1 MNIMGNTKNSACQ
14 HCSFVNCIILCETFR
29 GFFKFLEEKWSLFE
43 KFVEDS
49 REMTKAR
56 ENWSAAQRAAK
67 EAEEAKSRGSDADE
81 ERIIVVQG
89 WTRRRSSIYRARRDT
104 MFLSRPAVI
113 VLN

>member
-1 MNIMGNTKNSACQ
+1 M
-14 HCSFVNCIILCETFR
+14 CETFR

-67 EAEEAKSRGSDADE
+67 EAEEAKSRGGADE
-81 ERIIVVQG
+81 EKIIVVQG
-89 WTRRRSSIYRARRDT
+89 WTRRRSSIYRARHDT
-104 MFLSRPAVI
+104 IHVLESAAVI

>member
-1 MNIMGNTKNSACQ
+1 M
-14 HCSFVNCIILCETFR
+14 CENFR

-67 EAEEAKSRGSDADE
+67 EAEEAKSRGGGDE

-104 MFLSRPAVI
+104 MFLSRR
-113 VLN
+113 L

>member
-1 MNIMGNTKNSACQ
+1 M
-14 HCSFVNCIILCETFR
+14 CETFR

-67 EAEEAKSRGSDADE
+67 EAEEAKSRGDADE
-81 ERIIVVQG
+81 EKIIVVQG
-89 WTRRRSSIYRARRDT
+89 WMRRRSSIARARRDT
-104 MFLSRPAVI
+104 MFLNCLELGCRLVPPILFYAI
-113 VLN
+113 AMK

>member
-1 MNIMGNTKNSACQ
+1 M
-14 HCSFVNCIILCETFR
+14 CENFR

-67 EAEEAKSRGSDADE
+67 EAAEAKSRGGVDE

-104 MFLSRPAVI
+104 MFLSRR
-113 VLN
+113 L

>member
-1 MNIMGNTKNSACQ
+1 MNNMGGTRKTACKSVIMFTLVNTAVFLIVEN
-14 HCSFVNCIILCETFR
+14 FR

-67 EAEEAKSRGSDADE
+67 EAEEAKAKSRSGGGE
-81 ERIIVVQG
+81 EKIIVVQG
-89 WTRRRSSIYRARRDT
+89 WTRRSSIARAA
-104 MFLSRPAVI
+104 MPCS
-113 VLN
+113 

>member
-1 MNIMGNTKNSACQ
+1 MCK
-14 HCSFVNCIILCETFR
+14 TFR

-67 EAEEAKSRGSDADE
+67 EAAEAKSRGGGAE
-81 ERIIVVQG
+81 KIIVVQG

-104 MFLSRPAVI
+104 MFLSRR
-113 VLN
+113 L

>member
-1 MNIMGNTKNSACQ
+1 M
-14 HCSFVNCIILCETFR
+14 CETFR

-43 KFVEDS
+43 KLVEDS

-67 EAEEAKSRGSDADE
+67 EAAEAKAKSRGGADE
-81 ERIIVVQG
+81 EKIIVVQG
-89 WTRRRSSIYRARRDT
+89 WTRRRSSIYRARAPRYHV
-104 MFLSRPAVI
+104 LESVAVI

>member
-1 MNIMGNTKNSACQ
+1 MVECYNEKVENIKY
-14 HCSFVNCIILCETFR
+14 
-29 GFFKFLEEKWSLFE
+29 LEEKWSLFE

-67 EAEEAKSRGSDADE
+67 EAAEAKSRGGDADE

-89 WTRRRSSIYRARRDT
+89 WMRRRSSIGRARRDA
-104 MFLSRPAVI
+104 MFLI
-113 VLN
+113 WL

>member
-1 MNIMGNTKNSACQ
+1 M
-14 HCSFVNCIILCETFR
+14 CETFR

-67 EAEEAKSRGSDADE
+67 EAEEAKAKSRSGGDE
-81 ERIIVVQG
+81 EKIIVVQG
-89 WTRRRSSIYRARRDT
+89 WTRRRSSIYRARRDA
-104 MFLSRPAVI
+104 MFLSRR
-113 VLN
+113 L

>member
-1 MNIMGNTKNSACQ
+1 MERRARAGAIFLNPI
-14 HCSFVNCIILCETFR
+14 HVILCETFR

-67 EAEEAKSRGSDADE
+67 EAEEAKSRGGADE

-89 WTRRRSSIYRARRDT
+89 WTRRRSSIARAA
-104 MFLSRPAVI
+104 MPCS
-113 VLN
+113 